1 MSYPITAKKEV
12 TDTYFGIDV
21 KDSYRWLEDDRSKET
36 ESWVKTENETTF
48 AYLNEISFRSDLKKR
63 LEYLWN
69 YEKISAPFR
78 EGDFT
83 YFYKNNGL
91 QNQYVIYRQKENET
105 IEVFLDPNQFSDDG
119 TTSLG
124 ALSFSE
130 SGNIVAYSISEG
142 GSDWRKIIVMDVSSK
157 EIMEDT
163 IKDVKFSGLSWKKNE
178 GFFYSSYDK
187 PKGSE
192 LSAKTDQHKLY
203 YHKLG
208 TSQSD
213 DQLVFGGTSEEKHR
227 YVGGNVTEDGKYL
240 FVSASVSTSNQYS
253 PILND

>member
-1 MSYPITAKKEV
+1 MKMKKSLFILFIFSILLSCSTNQKKVKTVSYPITQEKEV
-12 TDTYFGIDV
+12 IDNYFGVEV

-36 ESWVKTENETTF
+36 ESWVKSENETTF
-48 AYLNEISFRSDLKKR
+48 AYLKNISFRSDLKKR

-69 YEKISAPFR
+69 YEKISAPFK
-78 EGDFT
+78 EGKFT

-91 QNQYVIYRQKENET
+91 QNQYVIYRQKEKENP
-105 IEVFLDPNQFSDDG
+105 EVFLDPNEFSEDG

-124 ALSFSE
+124 ALSFSD

-157 EIMEDT
+157 KIMEDT
-163 IKDVKFSGLSWKKNE
+163 IIDVKFSGLSWKKNE

-192 LSAKTDQHKLY
+192 LSAGRIACL
-203 YHKLG
+203 L
-208 TSQSD
+208 
-213 DQLVFGGTSEEKHR
+213 E
-227 YVGGNVTEDGKYL
+227 
-240 FVSASVSTSNQYS
+240 FV
-253 PILND
+253 

>member
-105 IEVFLDPNQFSDDG
+105 IEVFHYSNEGVCSWYDFAKKIFEVAEILEMPVPRKIYAVNS
-119 TTSLG
+119 
-124 ALSFSE
+124 SE
-130 SGNIVAYSISEG
+130 YPTKASRPAYSVLDCSKIY
-142 GSDWRKIIVMDVSSK
+142 RKFNVEPFSLDKGIFSVMSK
-157 EIMEDT
+157 
-163 IKDVKFSGLSWKKNE
+163 L
-178 GFFYSSYDK
+178 
-187 PKGSE
+187 
-192 LSAKTDQHKLY
+192 
-203 YHKLG
+203 
-208 TSQSD
+208 
-213 DQLVFGGTSEEKHR
+213 
-227 YVGGNVTEDGKYL
+227 
-240 FVSASVSTSNQYS
+240 
-253 PILND
+253 